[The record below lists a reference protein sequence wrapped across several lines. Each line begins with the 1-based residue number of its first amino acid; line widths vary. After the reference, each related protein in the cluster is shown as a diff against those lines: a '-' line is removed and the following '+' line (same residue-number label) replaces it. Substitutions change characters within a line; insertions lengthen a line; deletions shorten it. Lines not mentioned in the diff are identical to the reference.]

1 MKKQSS
7 YQKLKVELKDED
19 QVIESLKRELN
30 AKDQIVESKNETIG
44 ALKRETDTKDQ
55 LIKSLIGE
63 GHRDEEEEYSKSC
76 LGLE

>member
-1 MKKQSS
+1 MKKQSG
-7 YQKLKVELKDED
+7 YQKLKAELKD
-19 QVIESLKRELN
+19 
-30 AKDQIVESKNETIG
+30 
-44 ALKRETDTKDQ
+44 KDQ